1 MTYKQ
6 TGKILSLENDDPI
19 VANKRGK
26 SYPLE
31 EIAFQIWKKCGENK
45 NLQEITVEIA
55 NEQNIHPNELSE
67 AVQYF
72 ISELIE
78 NELIQPQ

>member
-6 TGKILSLENDDPI
+6 IGKILSLENDDHI
-19 VANKRGK
+19 VVNKRGEP
-26 SYPLE
+26 YPLE

-45 NLQEITVEIA
+45 NLQEIIIEIA
-55 NEQNIHPNELSE
+55 NEQKIHPDELHS

-78 NELIQPQ
+78 NEIIEKQ